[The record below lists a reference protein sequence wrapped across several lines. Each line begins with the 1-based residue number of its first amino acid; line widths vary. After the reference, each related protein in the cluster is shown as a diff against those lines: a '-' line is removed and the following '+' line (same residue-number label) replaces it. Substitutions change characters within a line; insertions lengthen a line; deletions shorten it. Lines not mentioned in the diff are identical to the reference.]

1 MLTFINIVQLYQ
13 QVNASFFFMINTVTY
28 YLTVLSPSEGPPP
41 GNPKVPDA
49 SGGIPIPKV
58 IQAVQVGNSA
68 LPPALQVVT
77 TSVLDQGKSQNYG
90 F

>member
-1 MLTFINIVQLYQ
+1 M
-13 QVNASFFFMINTVTY
+13 SFFFMINTVTY
-28 YLTVLSPSEGPPP
+28 HLKVLSPSEGPPP
-41 GNPKVPDA
+41 GKPKVPDA

-58 IQAVQVGNSA
+58 IQAAQVGNSA

-77 TSVLDQGKSQNYG
+77 TSVVGQGKSRNYG